1 MLLCD
6 LPGLGD
12 NRDPTQNLINSYF
25 IHRIFDFHKK
35 VKLMFTI
42 KYEEIIPA
50 NKARGFEQTMKQMI
64 RILGNLDNYY
74 KGVAIL
80 ITKAAL
86 IAT

>member
-1 MLLCD
+1 MMCD

-42 KYEEIIPA
+42 KYEELLPG
-50 NKARGFEQTMKQMI
+50 NKARGFELTMKGMI
-64 RILGNLDNYY
+64 AVLGPFNNYY
-74 KGVAIL
+74 RGVAIL
-80 ITKAAL
+80 VTKVSLLAD
-86 IAT
+86 